1 MPEAFGFGGA
11 RAMLTD
17 REKLILHFV
26 SMITVAKFTDM
37 PNYKQMLETMI
48 EDVRKNRCR
57 SLAPEDIVD
66 LLEEVNEEMVLGQIM
81 FKHLT
86 DEMKWVRTGSRKDNL
101 EDMR

>member
-1 MPEAFGFGGA
+1 
-11 RAMLTD
+11 MLTD

-57 SLAPEDIVD
+57 SLAPEDMVD

-81 FKHLT
+81 FKHLA
-86 DEMKWVRTGSRKDNL
+86 DEMKWMGTGARKDNL